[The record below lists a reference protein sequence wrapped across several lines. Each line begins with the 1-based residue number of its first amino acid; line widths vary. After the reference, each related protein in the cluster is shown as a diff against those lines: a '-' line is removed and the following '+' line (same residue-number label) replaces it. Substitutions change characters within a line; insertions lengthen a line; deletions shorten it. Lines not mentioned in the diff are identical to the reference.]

1 MVILSAVNAYLGVW
15 VTAGIA
21 AGGLIFSMFQSIAS
35 AISNYLATKNKSDN
49 ALKLEEQKT
58 KQRKLALRQEE
69 EDDIRTAFKNYY
81 VQTALSIYKK
91 EKLEAQITA
100 YGELQPYVSKIGF
113 NSKLWGIQENIKHDD
128 FLTADDNF
136 HKYLPKLRSEEK
148 QLLSQLEG
156 LPPTDHKDDSSD
168 PQVEPQ
174 KKH

>member
-1 MVILSAVNAYLGVW
+1 MLILSAVNAYLGAW

-58 KQRKLALRQEE
+58 KQRELTLRQEE
-69 EDDIRTAFKNYY
+69 KDDIRIAFKNYY

-91 EKLEAQITA
+91 EKLEAQIIA

-113 NSKLWGIQENIKHDD
+113 NSNLYDIQEKIANGD
-128 FLTADDNF
+128 FVTADKKF
-136 HKYLPKLRSEEK
+136 HIYLPNLKLEET

-156 LPPTDHKDDSSD
+156 LPPTDHKDDSLD
-168 PQVEPQ
+168 LQVEPQ
-174 KKH
+174 KQR